1 MDRSNYLF
9 RVTDEDRALIKL
21 FSEELNRINALYLKA
36 IKSNDIS
43 KANQLLRKMG
53 AIINTLDENYEG
65 RADKRLRQEYLLGA
79 KYIDDTLTLEK
90 SYILINKATR
100 KELVK
105 MVEELGEIHVDAV
118 NALLNN
124 SKMYVKSSLDG
135 MERQALTML
144 NELQQEQVREN
155 LARGVIS
162 GESLGDMKA
171 RVKKYF
177 TDNSIT

>member
-1 MDRSNYLF
+1 MRRENYLF
-9 RVTDEDRALIKL
+9 TRTEEDKALIKL
-21 FSEELNRINALYLKA
+21 FTDELKSINVLYLQA
-36 IKSNDIS
+36 IKSNDTT
-43 KANQLLRKMG
+43 KANRLLRKMG
-53 AIINTLDENYEG
+53 SIIKTLDESYEG
-65 RADKRLRQEYLLGA
+65 RADKRLRQEYLLGSM
-79 KYIDDTLTLEK
+79 YIDDLLTGEAT
-90 SYILINKATR
+90 YIVINKATK

-105 MVEELGEIHVDAV
+105 MIDKLGTVHVDAV

-144 NELQQEQVREN
+144 NELQQEQVREQ
-155 LARGVIS
+155 LARGVIA
-162 GESLGDMKA
+162 GDSLGSIKT